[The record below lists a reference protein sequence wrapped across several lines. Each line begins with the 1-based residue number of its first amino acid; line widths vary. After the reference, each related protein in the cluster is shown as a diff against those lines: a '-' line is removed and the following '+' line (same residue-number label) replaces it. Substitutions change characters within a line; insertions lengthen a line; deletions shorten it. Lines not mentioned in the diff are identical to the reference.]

1 MSVTSSGDRRSLEN
15 ASQMIGFA
23 SASTLEITGSSMST
37 GSLPR
42 VRATRSRT
50 SLAAA
55 SGLRS
60 RRNLTVI
67 WLFSARLI
75 EVSTSTPS
83 MPASASSSGF
93 VTRDSMTSAL
103 APRYFVSTVTT
114 GSSIFGY
121 SRTGS
126 R

>member
-1 MSVTSSGDRRSLEN
+1 
-15 ASQMIGFA
+15 MIGFA
-23 SASTLEITGSSMST
+23 SASTLAITGSSTSS
-37 GSLPR
+37 GSRPR
-42 VRATRSRT
+42 TRATRSRT

-60 RRNLTVI
+60 RRKRTVI

-83 MPASASSSGF
+83 IPASESSSTL
-93 VTRDSMTSAL
+93 VTRDSMISAL
-103 APRYFVSTVTT
+103 APRYLVSTVTT

-126 R
+126 RW